1 MNVPKPRKMKLFS
14 LIRPGWHAYN
24 EVVLDMYNKDEIPLK
39 RVLASLPDITSEFNL
54 QPKTNYPQ
62 R

>member
-1 MNVPKPRKMKLFS
+1 MHN
-14 LIRPGWHAYN
+14 N
-24 EVVLDMYNKDEIPLK
+24 EVVLDMDNKDEIPLK